1 MFLQAAL
8 LMFHSCLGLCGAAA
22 QHMELE
28 RIKTCGIKCSQDL
41 QCNTKPAYFFADSC
55 QMPADGLTVSSVFR
69 NLSFSTVMTCEGH
82 QRCSLHLGIHT
93 TVQLPESIHG
103 LSVCSQ
109 TPGMLRKCR
118 IVRMSKASRRMTSG
132 MQVELE
138 DNCTDVYPQQ
148 QVKVTLTT
156 VPSYC
161 GITQSGNYVAPDCSW
176 KDLRRL
182 VPECI
187 TGSLSYDINA
197 ERKELRVT
205 VSDML
210 DDEDYQLRLCHKDF
224 ICAGTG
230 ANALIMK
237 EEVNKSAILP
247 YFRPLPCLCIEG
259 WSVVTDAP
267 RVQVC
272 PFNMSL
278 EEMWHGI
285 HFDTSAGVLSWEP
298 ACPVTAT
305 VALCQR
311 GGEDGVCTDLQQASQ
326 NVSRG
331 KITFAQVDPHP
342 QLCMKFRAGH
352 QSWIR
357 CPFVGRFQAW
367 DVTVMRHADHK
378 EAKLTSHMNATF
390 SVHAC
395 APSEGPAVC
404 RATGTHAVIYVGAHA
419 SVGLNVTD
427 THSCFYV
434 RRTDVTYAPTI
445 LHCLTEERSEPAA
458 LFATPANQMLIA
470 VIVPVGLWLTA
481 VIIVT
486 LVLHVRLTDSAPVCD
501 VSQHRDRRSAL

>member
-93 TVQLPESIHG
+93 TVQLPDTRNAAE
-103 LSVCSQ
+103 VPNSQ
-109 TPGMLRKCR
+109 DVKGFQADD
-118 IVRMSKASRRMTSG
+118 VRDA
-132 MQVELE
+132 
-138 DNCTDVYPQQ
+138 
-148 QVKVTLTT
+148 
-156 VPSYC
+156 
-161 GITQSGNYVAPDCSW
+161 DCSW

-247 YFRPLPCLCIEG
+247 YFRPLPCLCIEVKPSG
-259 WSVVTDAP
+259 TQFPHRESPLKGSLIPAGL
-267 RVQVC
+267 VC
-272 PFNMSL
+272 GDGCSQSAGL